1 VVFCFY
7 ADIEELIE
15 MAIIV
20 QKFGGT
26 SVSSVERIR
35 HVAEIVAKTK
45 AFGYQCVVVVSAM
58 GPSTDELIH
67 LAYQMSNKPSA
78 REMDMLLTAGEQ
90 MSMALLTM
98 ALQAKDLKARS
109 LTGWQAGIQT
119 DQIHGKAR
127 VQQIDITSISTCL
140 ERDEIVVV
148 AGFQGVTADGQITTL
163 GRGGS
168 DTSAVTL
175 AAALSAELC
184 EIYTDVAGVYTADP
198 CVIPLARKIDEIS
211 YEEMLELAHLGAGV
225 LHPRAIECA
234 LIHQVHLIVRSSF
247 VDEPGTWIKEVH
259 TMEKKLHVSGIT
271 HDLSVARMKV
281 FDLPNREDT
290 LTKLFTLLAEAYINV
305 DMIVQSEYD
314 QGQMDVAFSV
324 AEEEGKLAQQV
335 LEKAKEEL
343 EYDRL
348 LLETGLAK
356 VSAVGIGMMTHPGVA
371 AKFFATLSE
380 AGISIK
386 MVSTSEIKISCLME
400 RELALQ
406 AVWQLHTA
414 FGLDVKFYT
423 AESVG
428 PPLRGEGT

>member
-7 ADIEELIE
+7 GDIEELIE

-35 HVAEIVAKTK
+35 HVAEMVAKTK

-58 GPSTDELIH
+58 GQSTDELIH
-67 LAYQMSNKPSA
+67 LAYQISDKPSA

-127 VQQIDITSISTCL
+127 VQQIDITSISACL

-225 LHPRAIECA
+225 LHPRAVECA
-234 LIHQVHLIVRSSF
+234 LIHQVHLMVRSSF
-247 VDEPGTWIKEVH
+247 VDESGTRIKEVH

-290 LTKLFTLLAEAYINV
+290 LTKLFTLLAEAHINV
-305 DMIVQSEYD
+305 DMIVQSEHD

-324 AEEEGKLAQQV
+324 AEEEGKLAQQL
-335 LEKAKEEL
+335 LEKAREEL
-343 EYDRL
+343 KYDRL

-356 VSAVGIGMMTHPGVA
+356 VSAVGIGMMTNPGVA

-414 FGLDVKFYT
+414 FGLDVKFYS

-428 PPLRGEGT
+428 PLLRGEGI

>member
-1 VVFCFY
+1 
-7 ADIEELIE
+7 

-26 SVSSVERIR
+26 SVGPVERMG
-35 HVAEIVAKTK
+35 HVAEMVAKTK
-45 AFGYQCVVVVSAM
+45 ALGYQCVVVVSAM
-58 GPSTDELIH
+58 GKSTDELLH
-67 LAYQMSNKPSA
+67 LAYQMSDKPSA

-90 MSMALLTM
+90 VSMALLAM
-98 ALQAKDLKARS
+98 ALQTKGLKARS

-119 DQIHGKAR
+119 DQIHGKAQ
-127 VQQIDITSISTCL
+127 VEQVDITSISACL
-140 ERDEIVVV
+140 QRDEIVVV
-148 AGFQGVTADGQITTL
+148 AGFQGVTIDGQMTTL

-198 CVIPLARKIDEIS
+198 CMIPFARKMDEIS

-225 LHPRAIECA
+225 LHPRAVECA
-234 LIHQVHLIVRSSF
+234 LIHQVPLVVRSSF
-247 VDEPGTWIKEVH
+247 VDESGTWIKEGH
-259 TMEKKLHVSGIT
+259 TMERKLHVSGIT
-271 HDLSVARMKV
+271 HDLSVARVQV

-290 LTKLFTLLAEAYINV
+290 LTKLFTLLAAAQINV
-305 DMIVQSEYD
+305 DMIVQSEHD

-324 AEEEGKLAQQV
+324 AAEEGKLAKQV
-335 LEKAKEEL
+335 LEKAREEL
-343 EYDRL
+343 KYGHFLVES
-348 LLETGLAK
+348 GLAK

-400 RELALQ
+400 RALALK

-414 FGLDVKFYT
+414 FGLDVKFCT

-428 PPLRGEGT
+428 PSLGGEGI